1 MEENER
7 NGLKFV
13 WNILPNS
20 RTDMTKI
27 IIPLGF
33 HYTPLIKN
41 ENIPLLEY
49 DPLRCRN
56 CNSVISPL
64 FPFSV
69 RGKNGNVRFVIF
81 KWFFLKIILIL

>member
-1 MEENER
+1 MEENIDER

-33 HYTPLIKN
+33 HYTPLIKM
-41 ENIPLLEY
+41 
-49 DPLRCRN
+49 
-56 CNSVISPL
+56 
-64 FPFSV
+64 
-69 RGKNGNVRFVIF
+69 KIF
-81 KWFFLKIILIL
+81 LY